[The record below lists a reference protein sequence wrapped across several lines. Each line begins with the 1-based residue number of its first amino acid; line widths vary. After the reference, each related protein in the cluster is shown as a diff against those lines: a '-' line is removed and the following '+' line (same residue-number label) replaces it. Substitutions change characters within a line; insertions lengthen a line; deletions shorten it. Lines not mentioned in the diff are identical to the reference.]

1 MDSNHSIA
9 VIGQNNTPEM
19 RPVMEFLSRFSESGP
34 TVFYP
39 DIPLFVHTVN
49 QQLVNIEIVLVLQN
63 RPLEYSPE
71 TIQQLIN
78 TVPLAQFL
86 CCYSS
91 WSESD
96 GRNHSEYW
104 PVSFRIPARAAIPR
118 ILNAIAT
125 IEGKKQNIPLSA
137 GKDEVFLNTIPEML
151 DRESDSSNWTVFI
164 DSADLEFR
172 LMLKELINKISRKLI
187 IVNSKQEAQCCL
199 WDMDPL
205 NEVQLDRLK
214 EFRNQS
220 PDSVIIPLMNF
231 PQPEEVIL
239 LKNQFNITDVVPKLH
254 LTSLLPD
261 MIERSILKPE
271 AV

>member
-1 MDSNHSIA
+1 MDSSHSIA

-19 RPVMEFLSRFSESGP
+19 RPVIDFLSRFSESVP
-34 TVFYP
+34 AVYYP
-39 DIPLFVHTVN
+39 DIPLFVHTIN
-49 QQLVNIEIVLVLQN
+49 EQLVNFEIVLVLQN

-78 TVPLAQFL
+78 TVPLTQIL

-118 ILNAIAT
+118 IQNAIAI
-125 IEGKKQNIPLSA
+125 IEGIKQNLPLSA
-137 GKDEVFLNTIPEML
+137 GKDEVYLNTIPETL
-151 DRESDSSNWTVFI
+151 DRESDSNNLTVFI
-164 DSADLEFR
+164 DSADLEFK
-172 LMLKELINKISRKLI
+172 LMLGDLIKQISNQLI
-187 IVNSKQEAQCCL
+187 IVNSKQEAQLCL

-205 NEVQLDRLK
+205 SEVQLERLK

-231 PQPEEVIL
+231 PQPEEVVL
-239 LKNQFNITDVVPKLH
+239 LKDQFNTTDATPKLH

-261 MIERSILKPE
+261 MIEQFVSKPE